1 MQNCGTMLGIQ
12 YFLIHESFYF
22 ITVTEHVGMY
32 ACVGILGRRDFWYS
46 SKGSVGCSLTFDSP
60 RVGALHSQANLRE
73 GGIAA
78 LLLSLPKNPHL
89 CWVKL

>member
-1 MQNCGTMLGIQ
+1 MLGIQ

-46 SKGSVGCSLTFDSP
+46 SKGST
-60 RVGALHSQANLRE
+60 
-73 GGIAA
+73 AA
-78 LLLSLPKNPHL
+78 P
-89 CWVKL
+89 